1 MSVLTLSIGEPFFA
15 IRIVKDAG
23 DYAITGKSIVLNLAQ
38 TPIRVREQ
46 QIGELQSVVLV
57 ATEMH
62 DVHHA
67 VVVERFADYPDEQA
81 LLAEIRQV
89 WPTAFE
95 VRGEERLRG
104 IEHYMSP
111 KVWIDQIGFTLY
123 HSASVPL
130 NVGLHREHAFC
141 PAPGFKEVH
150 TQIVGF
156 GKMQQCRARDVS
168 TLYLEEP
175 MAPGTT
181 HRPMYD
187 AEGNYPWH
195 QFETI
200 TPSVLMA
207 VEMLPPGVT
216 PPAGKGVIDAVAG

>member
-1 MSVLTLSIGEPFFA
+1 MSNETLSIGDPFFTL
-15 IRIVKDAG
+15 RILMNERAFEVR
-23 DYAITGKSIVLNLAQ
+23 GKTIVLNLSGD
-38 TPIRVREQ
+38 PIHVQEQ
-46 QIGELQSVVLV
+46 QIGELQSVVLQDTV
-57 ATEMH
+57 MR
-62 DVHHA
+62 DVTHA
-67 VVVERFADYPDEQA
+67 VLVEGYADCPNDDA
-81 LLAEIRQV
+81 LMADIRKA
-89 WPTAFE
+89 WPSAFD

-111 KVWIDQIGFTLY
+111 KVWVGQFGFTLY

-130 NVGLHREHAFC
+130 NVGLHKDHAFC
-141 PAPGFKEVH
+141 PVPGFREVH
-150 TQIVGF
+150 TQIIGF
-156 GKMQQCRARDVS
+156 GKMQQCRERDIE

-200 TPSVLMA
+200 TPSVFMA
-207 VEMLPPGVT
+207 VEMLPDGAT
-216 PPAGKGVIDAVAG
+216 PPEF

>member
-1 MSVLTLSIGEPFFA
+1 MTKETLTIGDPFFT
-15 IRIVKDAG
+15 IRILKNEDRHPIAG
-23 DYAITGKSIVLNLAQ
+23 KTIVLNLAE
-38 TPIRVREQ
+38 TPLHVREQ
-46 QIGELQSVVLV
+46 TLGALQSAILKD
-57 ATEMH
+57 TEIRG
-62 DVHHA
+62 VTHA
-67 VVVERFADYPDEQA
+67 VLIEGFADHADEAA
-81 LLAEIRQV
+81 LLARIRDT
-89 WPTAFE
+89 WPSAFE

-104 IEHYMSP
+104 VEHYMSP
-111 KVWIDQIGFTLY
+111 KVWVGQFAFTLY

-130 NVGLHREHAFC
+130 NVGLHRDHAFC
-141 PAPGFKEVH
+141 PIPGFREVH

-156 GKMQQCRARDVS
+156 GKMQQCREQDVD

-200 TPSVLMA
+200 TPSVFMA
-207 VEMLPPGVT
+207 VEMLPAGAT
-216 PPAGKGVIDAVAG
+216 PPEV